1 MNLASKPSQ
10 LNQLAQTLNAIAP
23 TWCEQDPSALT
34 TNSISSGFQALDAC
48 LPGKGW
54 PVGQLIE
61 LSNAAA
67 GIGELRLI
75 LPALRNMCATHR
87 HVVFI
92 QPPFMPNPAALQQ
105 HGLSLAQIIWL
116 ATENEL
122 DGLWAATQL
131 LRNPLLGAVLIWG
144 TYSQERHLRKLQLAA
159 QAGSALTFLYRP
171 VTTLQHFSPAALRIE
186 LQPESTHVN
195 IQIHKVRGNR
205 PASVRLTLPILGL

>member
-1 MNLASKPSQ
+1 MNIAGKSLQ
-10 LNQLAQTLNAIAP
+10 LNQLAQTLNTIAP
-23 TWCEQDPSALT
+23 TWCERDPSAFT
-34 TNSISSGFQALDAC
+34 TDSISSGFQALDAC

-75 LPALRNMCATHR
+75 LPALRNICATHR

-92 QPPFMPNPAALQQ
+92 QPPFIPNPAALQQ
-105 HGLSLAQIIWL
+105 HGLPLSQIIWL

-131 LRNPLLGAVLIWG
+131 LRKSLLGAVLIWG

-159 QAGSALTFLYRP
+159 QSGSALAFLYRP
-171 VTTLQHFSPAALRIE
+171 IDTLHHSSPAALRIE
-186 LQPESTHVN
+186 LQPHGIHVN
-195 IQIHKVRGNR
+195 IQIHKARGNR
-205 PASVRLTLPILGL
+205 PTSVQLQLPGIGF